1 MCVSVYTKE
10 IISGKSV
17 LGAFFTIVLGAF
29 FFLESQYWVPFP
41 PLFTHVLRTLSFRV
55 VGLVSWFSELV

>member
-29 FFLESQYWVPFP
+29 FFSGNSVLGAFSP
-41 PLFTHVLRTLSFRV
+41 PLHTRTKDVEFSR
-55 VGLVSWFSELV
+55 SWFSELV